1 MTFLVRPR
9 RREQIARDG
18 LVIESPLGNARIAA
32 KTVTAGEVRPGY
44 DMILFTCKAYDLDSS
59 MDAIAPAMDGKCAVL
74 PQLNGMAHLERLD
87 ERFGPSQVMGGV
99 AQINTT
105 LRPDGTVVHMD
116 NLGRIVFGERDKQV
130 SPRAK
135 ALGEAFAKTN
145 VDWKLSP
152 DIVQDMW
159 EKLVFLAALAA
170 GTCLFRGNV
179 GEIMAAPGGREAM
192 ERIVAANVA
201 IAAAEGFSPR
211 ATWMQ
216 FAKNRLTD
224 PAGNWS
230 ASMMRD
236 LEAGGQVEGDHI
248 IGWMLARARKHGIDD
263 TLLAL
268 AYTHIKTYEAR
279 KAAGRLPAPIL

>member
-1 MTFLVRPR
+1 VTFLVRPR

-32 KTVTAGEVRPGY
+32 KTVTAGEVKPGY
-44 DMILFTCKAYDLDSS
+44 DMVLFTCKAYDLDSS

-135 ALGEAFAKTN
+135 ALGEAFANTN